1 MRPGSV
7 LGLALA
13 SLAAPA
19 VSCKGDSAGSAAQ
32 HLRAVLQPPAPP
44 PDTIPEMLDY
54 AGSLGVNI
62 ADMKKL
68 PEGVLYDD
76 VAVGGDSLA
85 AAAGDSVEI
94 RYRGWLPNGV
104 KVDSGEVAMRLGGG
118 GVVQGVELAIPGM
131 RAGGKRRLVLAPG
144 LAYGPEGT
152 ETVPP
157 NSVLVYDLE
166 LRRII
171 R

>member
-1 MRPGSV
+1 MRHA
-7 LGLALA
+7 LGVALAL
-13 SLAAPA
+13 LAGPVVA
-19 VSCKGDSAGSAAQ
+19 CKGGSAGSAAQ
-32 HLRAVLQPPAPP
+32 RFRAVFQPPPPP

-68 PEGVLYDD
+68 PEGVLYDE
-76 VAVGGDSLA
+76 VALGGDSVA

-94 RYRGWLPNGV
+94 RYDGWLPNGV
-104 KVDSGEVAMRLGGG
+104 KVDSGEVSMRLGGG
-118 GVVQGVELAIPGM
+118 GVVQGLELAIPGM

-144 LAYGPEGT
+144 PAYGPDGT